1 MYLSSLTNDQR
12 KLQTPNT
19 IIKFLNPRIKNI
31 DLNKTVFNKRDYEK
45 TIDSSFTQ
53 LGVKSIQEQI
63 NEQPTI
69 QKFFDMY
76 NELFYDIPEMGELN
90 SHEFLIK
97 TSGEYIDS
105 EIDNEVIQALQNE
118 IAQLREE
125 LLQSQQNLIDI
136 TNQQTDNS

>member
-1 MYLSSLTNDQR
+1 M
-12 KLQTPNT
+12 
-19 IIKFLNPRIKNI
+19 

-53 LGVKSIQEQI
+53 LGVKSVQEQI

-136 TNQQTDNS
+136 TNQQTNNS

>member
-1 MYLSSLTNDQR
+1 
-12 KLQTPNT
+12 
-19 IIKFLNPRIKNI
+19 
-31 DLNKTVFNKRDYEK
+31 
-45 TIDSSFTQ
+45 
-53 LGVKSIQEQI
+53 
-63 NEQPTI
+63 
-69 QKFFDMY
+69 MY

>member
-1 MYLSSLTNDQR
+1 
-12 KLQTPNT
+12 
-19 IIKFLNPRIKNI
+19 
-31 DLNKTVFNKRDYEK
+31 
-45 TIDSSFTQ
+45 
-53 LGVKSIQEQI
+53 
-63 NEQPTI
+63 
-69 QKFFDMY
+69 
-76 NELFYDIPEMGELN
+76 MGELN

>member
-1 MYLSSLTNDQR
+1 
-12 KLQTPNT
+12 
-19 IIKFLNPRIKNI
+19 
-31 DLNKTVFNKRDYEK
+31 
-45 TIDSSFTQ
+45 
-53 LGVKSIQEQI
+53 
-63 NEQPTI
+63 
-69 QKFFDMY
+69 MY

-97 TSGEYIDS
+97 TSGEYIDN

-118 IAQLREE
+118 ITQLREE

>member
-1 MYLSSLTNDQR
+1 M
-12 KLQTPNT
+12 P
-19 IIKFLNPRIKNI
+19 KNI

-53 LGVKSIQEQI
+53 LGLKSVQEQI

-118 IAQLREE
+118 ITQLREE

-136 TNQQTDNS
+136 TNQQTNNS

>member
-1 MYLSSLTNDQR
+1 MAR
-12 KLQTPNT
+12 
-19 IIKFLNPRIKNI
+19 NI

-53 LGVKSIQEQI
+53 LGVKSVQEQI
-63 NEQPTI
+63 NEQPTV

-136 TNQQTDNS
+136 TNQQTNNS

>member
-1 MYLSSLTNDQR
+1 M
-12 KLQTPNT
+12 P
-19 IIKFLNPRIKNI
+19 KNI

-53 LGVKSIQEQI
+53 LGVKSVQEQI

>member
-1 MYLSSLTNDQR
+1 M
-12 KLQTPNT
+12 P
-19 IIKFLNPRIKNI
+19 KNI

-53 LGVKSIQEQI
+53 LGVKSTQEQI
-63 NEQPTI
+63 NEQPTV

-105 EIDNEVIQALQNE
+105 EIDNEVIQTLQNE

>member
-1 MYLSSLTNDQR
+1 M
-12 KLQTPNT
+12 P
-19 IIKFLNPRIKNI
+19 KNI

-53 LGVKSIQEQI
+53 LGVKSVQEQI

-125 LLQSQQNLIDI
+125 LLQS
-136 TNQQTDNS
+136 